1 MLTVG
6 CLLVL
11 TLTQDTPEWRI
22 LLSCLLCGVGLGF
35 VMPNLTLLM
44 QMLAERRDVGVAS
57 ALVQTTRAVG
67 SAVGTALVGIA
78 ISYSSV
84 LVGVR
89 IGIGMSLAIS
99 ALSAVLAYGIK
110 MKNIKT

>member
-1 MLTVG
+1 MRGRDLADLLALAAAWGSSFIFLRMTVPDFG
-6 CLLVL
+6 PIAVVEVRVGIAAIFLLVL
-11 TLTQDTPEWRI
+11 
-22 LLSCLLCGVGLGF
+22 LLARGKL
-35 VMPNLTLLM
+35 
-44 QMLAERRDVGVAS
+44 S
-57 ALVQTTRAVG
+57 ALIKHWKPIAM
-67 SAVGTALVGIA
+67 VGIA